1 MLFSSLTFLF
11 IFLPITLLI
20 YFISND
26 KYKNYILLFFS
37 LIFYSWGEPKYIRL
51 MILSVIFNYYFAI
64 LIDKSKEKKRKHKF
78 SLYYIFLEKLLS
90 LRPNV
95 F

>member
-1 MLFSSLTFLF
+1 MLFSSLTFIFL
-11 IFLPITLLI
+11 FLPIILI
-20 YFISND
+20 IYYLSND

-37 LIFYSWGEPKYIRL
+37 LIFYSWGEPKYIIL

-64 LIDKSKEKKRKHKF
+64 LIDKSKEKKRK
-78 SLYYIFLEKLLS
+78 LILAIAIIF
-90 LRPNV
+90 NI